1 MTVIYTNLLSLS
13 PRILDTLNV
22 YVQPLF
28 GLFTLVCSL
37 LCAIVFASSRL
48 KGVTYQHLFLDALAS
63 AVYGLSNSWTFI
75 IRCGALCMYGYNYW
89 SKFYE
94 VNCYIYIG
102 KSLELFV
109 LLLEIHLSYLRIASF
124 SKEKKGKDW
133 IPMYVRFVIFFV
145 VAFSTCVPVVI
156 LPRSINLTGYLAL
169 DGKLNAT
176 INNTLDESYLPLYL
190 VVLKEK
196 TSVYGY
202 ILLGISILQ
211 GVGLLLVLIAINLI
225 LLYMFRRFI
234 LRKMAASKCKNTVG
248 FLFQFVVKV

>member
-1 MTVIYTNLLSLS
+1 MRAIKPNNTLNIMTVIYTNLLSLS

-133 IPMYVRFVIFFV
+133 IPMYVRFVIFFCGRV
-145 VAFSTCVPVVI
+145 FYVCTRRDSASEHQPNWLFSTGWETQCY
-156 LPRSINLTGYLAL
+156 N
-169 DGKLNAT
+169 
-176 INNTLDESYLPLYL
+176 
-190 VVLKEK
+190 
-196 TSVYGY
+196 
-202 ILLGISILQ
+202 
-211 GVGLLLVLIAINLI
+211 
-225 LLYMFRRFI
+225 
-234 LRKMAASKCKNTVG
+234 
-248 FLFQFVVKV
+248 